1 MALIPKGGYNP
12 NEYGNVPENSFGSA
26 DLFRFMAKNITREE
40 RFHVMYFFCV
50 VVPSTGFIINI
61 MEILTMMFP
70 PGKVVMKV
78 LKILR
83 MIGGIWERI
92 FPYETAFLMLVLP
105 ASVRKEATKLLSVLD
120 REYYLEEGL

>member
-12 NEYGNVPENSFGSA
+12 DEYRNIPENSFGSA
-26 DLFRFMAKNITREE
+26 DIFRFLAKNVSREE

-70 PGKVVMKV
+70 PGKIVMKV
-78 LKILR
+78 LKMLR

-92 FPYETAFLMLVLP
+92 FPYETAFLMLLLP
-105 ASVRKEATKLLSVLD
+105 KEPRTEAEKLLKVLD
-120 REYYLEEGL
+120 REYFLSEE